1 MSGKKAVFLD
11 RDGVI
16 NQERGDF
23 TWKLED
29 FILVEGLIPFLKTLV
44 ANGFD
49 LVVITNQSGIAKGL
63 YGHEEVE
70 LLHFWLRKKLAED
83 DIVLKEIY
91 YCPHH
96 PDYGKCLCRKPG
108 SLLIEKALARFGYSP
123 EQCVMIGDRER
134 DVLAAEGAG
143 VRGILVASNS
153 NLNYLLPEIL
163 QSRG

>member
-1 MSGKKAVFLD
+1 MAEKKAVFLD

-29 FILVEGLIPFLKTLV
+29 FILVDGLIPFLKTLIE
-44 ANGFD
+44 NGFD
-49 LVVITNQSGIAKGL
+49 LVVITNQSGVAKGL
-63 YGHEEVE
+63 YGHEEVKQVHE
-70 LLHFWLRKKLAED
+70 WLRKRLAVD
-83 DIVLKEIY
+83 DILLKEIY

-123 EQCVMIGDRER
+123 DHCVMIGDRER

-143 VRGILVASNS
+143 VKGILVTSNS
-153 NLNYLLPEIL
+153 DLNYLLPEIL
-163 QSRG
+163 IAKG